1 MCQFELQTLPFQGGE
16 NFDSLRDV
24 FLSRKL
30 SSNMHAEGDETA
42 FRWRLNVLSLGGSDK
57 GQADAYFYR
66 LVCNDGWWYTPS
78 NERSIINLVIPVK
91 GTVIL
96 QREMEQIEARPG
108 EALVY
113 QNHVLTRKRMRPC
126 DGCFE
131 CVGLT
136 MEFRRAERVLAE
148 LLQAPIEADLRLTP
162 KIDLKT
168 TKGHIAASMM
178 ERLSLLPDTDS
189 GSGLTPRLQ
198 QRLVDAFA
206 HLLLECSPHRY
217 TDRIIRQGSGA
228 VPGYIRRAR
237 DYMWRHCA
245 ANLTMTD
252 VAAEVQVSLRTLEG
266 GFRKFLDT
274 TPGVYLRTLRLRM
287 AREKLQSDSDARS
300 IGEIAKACGFQHV
313 GRFARYYMQAYGE
326 TPSQSRQNGLRRTV
340 E

>member
-1 MCQFELQTLPFQGGE
+1 MCQSELQTHPFQEGDS
-16 NFDSLRDV
+16 FTSLRDV

-30 SSNMHAEGDETA
+30 SSNMQAEGDEAA
-42 FRWRLNVLSLGGSDK
+42 FRWRLNVLSLGGSER

-66 LVCNDGWWYTPS
+66 LNCNGGWWYTPS
-78 NERSIINLVIPVK
+78 PERSLINLVIPVV
-91 GTVIL
+91 GGVSL
-96 QREMEQIEARPG
+96 QREAGRIDAEPG

-113 QNHVLTRKRMRPC
+113 QNHVLTRKRMRPFE
-126 DGCFE
+126 GCFE
-131 CVGLT
+131 CIGLT

-168 TKGHIAASMM
+168 THGHIAASMM
-178 ERLSLLPDTDS
+178 ERLSLLPGTDS
-189 GSGLTPRLQ
+189 GSGLTPQLQ

-217 TDRIIRQGSGA
+217 TDRLIRQGSGA

-245 ANLTMTD
+245 SDLSMTD
-252 VAAEVQVSLRTLEG
+252 VAAEVQVSLRTLES

-274 TPGVYLRTLRLRM
+274 TPGAYLRTLRLRL
-287 AREKLQSDSDARS
+287 ARKRLQSNADACS

-326 TPSQSRQNGLRRTV
+326 TPSQTRQSGAQRT
-340 E
+340 